1 MTELEVLSTNI
12 SEEKGTIKHPVPE
25 IELTTNGITTDAHAG
40 SWHRQVSLL
49 AAESIAKFEK
59 QTVREVKYGELAEN
73 ITTKGLVL
81 DQLHVFDRLI
91 GDNIE
96 LEITQIGKKCHGD
109 NCAIYNEVG
118 TCIMPKE
125 GIFARV
131 IKGGMLKA
139 GDKLKIVPKI
149 IHCHIITLSDRA
161 HKGEYKDKSGPYI
174 EKLVGEFYKEK
185 YPVKFLYTLIPDEA
199 DLLRKALEDKS
210 SGEADLIFTTGG
222 TGLGPRDITPEIVK
236 ELLTKEIP
244 GIMEMIRVKY
254 GLTIPAALL
263 SRGVAGIKG
272 DSLVFTLPGSM
283 KAVKEYCDEILSVV
297 DHAFLML
304 RGIGH

>member
-12 SEEKGTIKHPVPE
+12 SEEKGTIKKTVPE
-25 IELTTNGITTDAHAG
+25 IELTTNGITNDAHAG

-49 AAESIAKFEK
+49 AAESIDKFAK
-59 QTVREVKYGELAEN
+59 QTVREINYGELAEN
-73 ITTKGLVL
+73 ITTKGLIL
-81 DQLHVFDRLI
+81 DELNPFDRLV

-96 LEITQIGKKCHGD
+96 LEITQIGKRCHGD

-131 IKGGMLKA
+131 IKGGKLKA
-139 GDKLKIVPKI
+139 GDKLKVIPKV

-161 HKGEYKDKSGPYI
+161 HKGEYKDKSGPLI
-174 EKLVGEFYKEK
+174 EKLVGEFYKDR
-185 YPVKFLYTLIPDEA
+185 YPVKFLYSLIPD
-199 DLLRKALEDKS
+199 DPDTLRKTLADES
-210 SGEADLIFTTGG
+210 SGKVDLIFTTGG
-222 TGLGPRDITPEIVK
+222 TGLGPRDITPDVVK

-254 GLTIPAALL
+254 GLTIPSALL
-263 SRGVAGIKG
+263 SRGVAGMIG
-272 DSLVFTLPGSM
+272 NSLVFTLPGSM
-283 KAVKEYCDEILSVV
+283 KAVQEYCDEILNIV
-297 DHAFLML
+297 DHAFLMIN
-304 RGIGH
+304 GIGH